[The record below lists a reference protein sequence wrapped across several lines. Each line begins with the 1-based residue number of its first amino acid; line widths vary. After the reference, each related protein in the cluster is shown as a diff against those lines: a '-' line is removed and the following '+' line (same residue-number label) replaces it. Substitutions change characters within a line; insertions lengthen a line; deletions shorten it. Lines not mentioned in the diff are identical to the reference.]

1 MIAWNA
7 VAPWRRWSGGRSIG
21 ALPLWLRRSY
31 GLSSSFLKV
40 SEEVQDAVVA
50 GRPVIAL
57 ETTIYTHG
65 IFSPVCLDYAQILLL
80 INSGVHRGGEVSM
93 DISADLTELGRTPV
107 TVISSGCKSF
117 LDIPRTLE
125 YLETQGVC
133 VGTFADGRNG
143 PIDFPAFF
151 SRESG
156 VRSPRVIQD
165 EAEAAA
171 IVHAQLKLH
180 LSSGIHFANPVPE
193 QYSMPKY
200 EMDEVIA
207 EALRCADLEGF
218 HGSDNTPYVLSKIK
232 ELSGSRSVA
241 ANKGL
246 IESNVK
252 RATKVAVELMKLE
265 QSFQRRPDQI
275 EQNLGGVGHNVAL
288 AASYVG
294 SSVAFCSVVADDLNG
309 QAAMSMLRREKL
321 NTMGIQILPPMLGLR
336 TAQYIAINDRKKN
349 LVLGMADMGILEL
362 SDRDLS
368 FDTFWDP
375 IFMRTKPDWLV
386 VDANWSPGVLA
397 RWVTSARKH
406 GARIA
411 FEPVS
416 TTKATRIFSKI
427 STPAETTAVIDFS
440 DSFPNHLID
449 LAAPNSME
457 LASMHSAA
465 RDAGLFD
472 SSGWWHVIDG
482 LGMSNAGSR
491 ERLISVTSKSLVDQ
505 GIPQQSIQLLPFM
518 PCILTKLG
526 SQGVLVSQLL
536 QPNDPRLT
544 CPDAAPYILG
554 RAPSQDGLVGG
565 VYLRLFA
572 PDQVLTGEEVVS
584 VNGAGDTLLGVV
596 IAGLARELGKNEE
609 RRLENIISV
618 AQKASIKTL
627 KSPDSVNADIKNL
640 AMLFK

>member
-1 MIAWNA
+1 MPIIPTASAPAPITTASIEDRDELKKANILVAGA
-7 VAPWRRWSGGRSIG
+7 VAID
-21 ALPLWLRRSY
+21 
-31 GLSSSFLKV
+31 SSC
-40 SEEVQDAVVA
+40 D
-50 GRPVIAL
+50 
-57 ETTIYTHG
+57 YTP
-65 IFSPVCLDYAQILLL
+65 I
-80 INSGVHRGGEVSM
+80 
-93 DISADLTELGRTPV
+93 TEHSTNIVP
-107 TVISSGCKSF
+107 
-117 LDIPRTLE
+117 IPQTS
-125 YLETQGVC
+125 
-133 VGTFADGRNG
+133 N
-143 PIDFPAFF
+143 PA
-151 SRESG
+151 R
-156 VRSPRVIQD
+156 
-165 EAEAAA
+165 
-171 IVHAQLKLH
+171 
-180 LSSGIHFANPVPE
+180 
-193 QYSMPKY
+193 
-200 EMDEVIA
+200 
-207 EALRCADLEGF
+207 
-218 HGSDNTPYVLSKIK
+218 IK
-232 ELSGSRSVA
+232 
-241 ANKGL
+241 
-246 IESNVK
+246 
-252 RATKVAVELMKLE
+252 
-265 QSFQRRPDQI
+265 
-275 EQNLGGVGHNVAL
+275 QNLGGVGHNVAL

-321 NTMGIQILPPMLGLR
+321 STMGIQILPPMLGLR

-375 IFMRTKPDWLV
+375 VFMRTKPDWLV

-416 TTKATRIFSKI
+416 TAKATRIFTKI
-427 STPAETTAVIDFS
+427 STPTETTAVIDFS

-472 SSGWWHVIDG
+472 SSGWWHIIDG

-505 GIPQQSIQLLPFM
+505 GVPQQSIQLLPFM
-518 PCILTKLG
+518 PCMLTKLG
-526 SQGVLVSQLL
+526 SQGVLVSQLI

-609 RRLENIISV
+609 CRLENIISV

-627 KSPDSVNADIKNL
+627 KSPDSVNADIKSL